1 MESWKHK
8 RLFFPCFWSELIF
21 KNIFHVYLEN
31 YVIILAKLRKIGIET
46 SNKVDQILLL
56 PYWALAQ
63 QFARAYKVQG
73 LEKKIIS
80 FNSYVP

>member
-1 MESWKHK
+1 M
-8 RLFFPCFWSELIF
+8 
-21 KNIFHVYLEN
+21 FHLGN
-31 YVIILAKLRKIGIET
+31 YVILLVKLIKNGR
-46 SNKVDQILLL
+46 SNKVHWILLL
-56 PYWALAQ
+56 LYWALAQ